1 MQSQTILLFLLWKAF
16 LIHARVKSHYNKS
29 CCPMSPD
36 KWELSY
42 IEHWCK
48 FTAFLKIRLLIFH
61 MLDKVEA
68 QLLEI
73 QVI

>member
-1 MQSQTILLFLLWKAF
+1 
-16 LIHARVKSHYNKS
+16 
-29 CCPMSPD
+29 MSPD